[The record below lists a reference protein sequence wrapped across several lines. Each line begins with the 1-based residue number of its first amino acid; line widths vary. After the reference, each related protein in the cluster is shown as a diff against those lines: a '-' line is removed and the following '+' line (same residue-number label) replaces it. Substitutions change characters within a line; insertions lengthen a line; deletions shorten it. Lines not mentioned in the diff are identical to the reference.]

1 MTAVSSA
8 VTIHTDTA
16 AGRRLHNLRMRRPKV
31 RAWSI
36 AAALAAFASVAGAV
50 DFQVNI
56 GVPPPPT
63 VVFEREPEVVL
74 VPRTHVYYVPKVVD
88 YDVYRVGSH
97 WYVNR
102 DGYWYRARSYE
113 GPFAFVE
120 HRYVPQQ
127 LFVVPV
133 EYRRHPAHPHGG
145 PPGQTKNY
153 GHGHSD
159 GKHEH

>member
-1 MTAVSSA
+1 
-8 VTIHTDTA
+8 
-16 AGRRLHNLRMRRPKV
+16 MRKPKV

-36 AAALAAFASVAGAV
+36 AAALAAFAAVAGAV

-56 GVPPPPT
+56 GVPPPPPT
-63 VVFEREPEVVL
+63 MVFEREPEVVL

-88 YDVYRVGSH
+88 YDVYRVGSY
-97 WYVNR
+97 WYANR
-102 DGYWYRARSYE
+102 DGYWYRARSYR

-127 LFVVPV
+127 VFVVPV
-133 EYRRHPAHPHGG
+133 EYRRHPGHPHGG
-145 PPGQTKNY
+145 PPGQMKKMY
-153 GHGHSD
+153 DGHGH